1 MCYFNIWILTV
12 GFLWPPSESIHAD
25 YNHRCR
31 DKKKKSLH
39 REKYPPID
47 FWMWLLLLF
56 AALRQKQGAI
66 DELSVAL
73 RLTESDVDAF

>member
-1 MCYFNIWILTV
+1 
-12 GFLWPPSESIHAD
+12 
-25 YNHRCR
+25 
-31 DKKKKSLH
+31 
-39 REKYPPID
+39 
-47 FWMWLLLLF
+47 MWLLLLF